1 MIFQLLD
8 LMKKHHYSVILN
20 RRIYIFLSSK
30 TNKKQTN
37 KQTDKKK
44 TKDKTDIIFLYEKEG
59 DLPLPRSK
67 NHNPSNPK
75 NYHDVAFLMLPELK
89 KKVKN
94 NKIKIR
100 LFILLFMHLYSS
112 STLFTH
118 SLPNTFF
125 LEKFKY
131 FSFSHEVFSPG
142 EQKI

>member
-1 MIFQLLD
+1 MEETSLFS
-8 LMKKHHYSVILN
+8 YSKQKNLYFPFFKN
-20 RRIYIFLSSK
+20 KQK
-30 TNKKQTN
+30 TNKQTN
-37 KQTDKKK
+37 KQTKKNK
-44 TKDKTDIIFLYEKEG
+44 RQNRYNISIWERGGPPTTPQQESQPKQPKK
-59 DLPLPRSK
+59 LPWCCIS
-67 NHNPSNPK
+67 
-75 NYHDVAFLMLPELK
+75 DAAWTK

-100 LFILLFMHLYSS
+100 LFILFFMHLYSS